1 MKLHINNIVEL
12 LSLMVAI
19 FYYPYLKGSFMKW
32 FLPFLGFVFLGEI
45 IANYQRTVL
54 KEQTFQI
61 NYLIAITESIFYG
74 YVFYKLNH
82 RVWLRRILLFFIPVS
97 VFGYLLSYF
106 LFKDPLKYI
115 FPNIII
121 SGFCLAAISLFYL
134 YTKFL
139 DDDENL
145 LVSDPGFWIAFGVTL
160 FYSGVSISFSLYK
173 LIMKNNL
180 FLFGERLL
188 NLIPQILSVILYLSI
203 SIAIIL
209 CKQKRKVLS

>member
-1 MKLHINNIVEL
+1 
-12 LSLMVAI
+12 
-19 FYYPYLKGSFMKW
+19 MKW
-32 FLPFLGFVFLGEI
+32 FLFFLGFILLGDMF
-45 IANYQRTVL
+45 ANYQLTVL
-54 KEQTFQI
+54 KEKTVLI
-61 NYLIAITESIFYG
+61 NYLIAIIESVFYG
-74 YVFYKLNH
+74 YIFYKLSNH
-82 RVWLRRILLFFIPVS
+82 LWLKRVILLFIPTS
-97 VFGYLLSYF
+97 VIGYLVSYLLVKTSLQYF
-106 LFKDPLKYI
+106 

-160 FYSGVSISFSLYK
+160 FYSGASISFSLYK

-209 CKQKRKVLS
+209 CKQKKKILS